1 VLLPSVGI
9 HEAVRPSLCW
19 QIPPYYPN
27 IDWLSTWRSLFFL
40 PLDRRV
46 IDLNWKIAHG
56 VLYTAERLISFGYAY
71 NPSCFC
77 GFQTETLEH
86 PFFSCPLAQSVI
98 AWIQSVLFQASS
110 LAPTIEACHLLFG
123 FSTDEFQCVPRVFAY
138 VLNVCKYFIW
148 VQRND
153 FRFRAKPPGA
163 LGLLACIK
171 CGVRFY
177 LPLFYKRFIS
187 ARRHRFFGRQW
198 GANGAV
204 GSVSNGV
211 FTFAL

>member
-1 VLLPSVGI
+1 MSRAPRL
-9 HEAVRPSLCW
+9 EAVG
-19 QIPPYYPN
+19 Q
-27 IDWLSTWRSLFFL
+27 
-40 PLDRRV
+40 V

-86 PFFSCPLAQSVI
+86 LFFSSPLAQSGI
-98 AWIQSVLFQASS
+98 AWIQSVRFQASP
-110 LAPTIEACHLLFG
+110 LAPTIEARHLLFG
-123 FSTDEFQCVPRVFAY
+123 FSTDEFRCVPRVFAY
-138 VLNVCKYFIW
+138 LLNVCKYSIW

-153 FRFRAKPPGA
+153 FRFRAKPPRCSWPPGLYQVQGA
-163 LGLLACIK
+163 
-171 CGVRFY
+171 FY

-187 ARRHRFFGRQW
+187 ASRRRFFGRQW
-198 GANGAV
+198 GTNGAV